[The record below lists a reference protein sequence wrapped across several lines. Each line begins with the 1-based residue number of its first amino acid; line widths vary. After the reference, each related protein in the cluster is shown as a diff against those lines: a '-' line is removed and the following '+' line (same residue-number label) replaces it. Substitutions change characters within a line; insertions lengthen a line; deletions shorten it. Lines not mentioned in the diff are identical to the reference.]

1 MDYDTREIESI
12 TFGIYSAEEVLNM
25 AVCKLDNVRKSGPG
39 SIYDPRMGTTD
50 STQKC
55 ETCKENAT
63 ECPGHFGYI
72 ELNEPIVH
80 PLFYK
85 RVTAFLNCFCLK
97 CYRLVLQQ
105 DQISICGLTRYKGE
119 TRFAKILE
127 KIKKVDICC
136 QYTGEIDENGDPV
149 ICGKDLPKIKFTAA
163 DSNFS
168 LVYEDGKKNK
178 TSIILT
184 TEEIKKLF
192 DNISNEDVELLGF
205 DPLLCHPKNFIISVL
220 PVLPPCDRPYVRA
233 DNKMCD
239 DDLTIQYIEII
250 KANNNLIDEDDG
262 SKKNEKRDTIRQRA
276 LASLRF
282 RILTTFNNGQG
293 KAKHTTNGRPIKGIK
308 ERLTGKDGQI
318 RNNMM
323 GKRSLIPDTP
333 VLMYNTGLPKR
344 ADEIKIGD
352 IVIGDDGTP
361 RTVIDTVSGT
371 SPLYKVIQSHG
382 DDYGISCEHILTL
395 KYCGHACIN
404 WRENLGKN
412 GSWVMKWYERSD
424 RKIHVK
430 RVSVIPPKTKEDALK
445 EVEERRDLLKL
456 DKDKKIT
463 WNEKRKTYGTFRLNY
478 TDDGSKKSI
487 EVAVVPGLTKEQAL
501 EEMEQFRNT
510 IDVNPIID
518 IHVKDYLS
526 LSDTDRRLM
535 LGVKLNTPIQW
546 EHKPVSLDPRILG
559 MWLGDGGKCGRKFTS
574 IDIELI
580 EYWKNWATKEGGYI
594 SDICDGTNIQ
604 FGICKG
610 KTTKHPSLVYMKEYN
625 LINNKHIPEDYI
637 INDVNT
643 RLLVLAGLIDTDGSV
658 ENDGTTIAITQCY
671 EHKQIIDGAQRI
683 AISLGFRTSVT
694 NKKTSWTNK
703 DGKQYGDALKLVISG
718 SGIENIPTLLPHK
731 KCYAPSKKDMSCYN
745 IKVVEDG
752 IGKYYGFEVDK
763 NNRFLLGDATIT
775 HNCDQTARTVIGP
788 DPTLRMGEI
797 GVPKEIAQI
806 LTSPVRVTSFNIDEL
821 QTLVDNGEIKS
832 LWKPDSDT
840 VIDLKR
846 FRRGTRL
853 MHGDIIHRAG
863 ELIKVIDGRE
873 LVQECDQVERNG
885 EFLTKLKVANRKYKV
900 PIGWIVDRPLQNGN
914 YVLLN
919 RQPTLHKSSM
929 LAMRVV
935 IMPHKTLRINLSVT
949 KGFNADFDGDEMN
962 IHVPQSLESQAE
974 MKYLSAAQWNMIS
987 PQSSKPNMAIVQ
999 DSLVGAYRMTQ
1010 NLKKLTKGQFFN
1022 IAMSLPR
1029 APWLQTKVENEN
1041 SIKEI
1046 STYKVMSSE
1055 EILDRIQHIRR
1066 VLKEKEKK
1074 VQCFNG
1080 HGLISLF
1087 LPLDFNYE
1095 KTNDVNPKEP
1105 TVKIWKGV
1113 MYEGTIDKAIVG
1125 ASHSSIHHLLH
1136 KEYGPEIAS
1145 YFIDC
1150 IQFTTNKYLLI
1161 DGFSVGLGDCLIPQ
1175 TKNKDG
1181 VTKEEEI
1188 RDVISKCY
1196 IEAEAIKQSTTHPNI
1211 REIRINASLNKAK
1224 DIGLRIAKE
1233 ALTEDN
1239 NFLST
1244 VLSGSKG
1251 DFFNIAQITGLLGQ
1265 QNLKGQRVPLLL
1277 NHGKRSLPHYPFG
1290 DLDHEMKYE
1299 SRGFI
1304 ASSFLRGLN
1313 PRQFYFH
1320 AMSGREGICDTAMG
1334 TATSGYMQRR
1344 IVKLTEDMKIQ
1355 EDGTVRDT
1363 VGKIYQLAYGQLG
1376 FDPVSTV
1383 KVKNDQEM
1391 CDISRMVA
1399 RLNMNHELK
1408 K

>member
-1 MDYDTREIESI
+1 MDHDTREIESI
-12 TFGIYSAEEVLNM
+12 TFGIYSPEEVM
-25 AVCKLDNVRKSGPG
+25 KIAVCKVDNAKKTGSG

-55 ETCKENAT
+55 ETCKENAND
-63 ECPGHFGYI
+63 CPGHFGYI

-97 CYRLVLQQ
+97 CYRLVLQE

-119 TRFAKILE
+119 TRFARILE

-136 QYTGEIDENGDPV
+136 QYTGKNDENGDP
-149 ICGKDLPKIKFTAA
+149 ILCGKDRPKIKFSAA

-168 LVYEDGKKNK
+168 LVYEDGKKIK

-184 TEEIKKLF
+184 TDEIKKVF
-192 DNISNEDVELLGF
+192 DNITNEDVQLLGF
-205 DPLLCHPKNFIISVL
+205 DPELSHPRNFIISLL

-233 DNKMCD
+233 DNKLCD

-250 KANNNLIDEDDG
+250 KANNNLVEEDEELE
-262 SKKNEKRDTIRQRA
+262 SNQKSRKRDKGDTFRQRA

-323 GKRSLIPDTP
+323 GKRSIRPDTP

-352 IVIGDDGTP
+352 IVIGDDGAP

-424 RKIHVK
+424 KKIHVK

-463 WNEKRKTYGTFRLNY
+463 WYENRKTYGTFRLNY
-478 TDDGSKKSI
+478 TDGGSKKSI

-501 EEMEQFRNT
+501 EEMEQFINT

-526 LSDTDRRLM
+526 LQDTDRRLM

-546 EHKPVSLDPRILG
+546 GHKPVSLDPRILG
-559 MWLGDGGKCGRKFTS
+559 MWLGDGSARDPVFTS
-574 IDIELI
+574 IDEELI
-580 EYWKNWATKEGGYI
+580 NYWNSWACNNGGKISNYKKDKCIHFYI
-594 SDICDGTNIQ
+594 SSICIKDN
-604 FGICKG
+604 CNPL
-610 KTTKHPSLVYMKEYN
+610 TKKLRHYN
-625 LINNKHIPEDYI
+625 LVSNKHIPEDYI

-658 ENDGTTIAITQCY
+658 ENDGTTIAISQCY
-671 EHKQIIDGAQRI
+671 DHKEIIDGAQRI

-703 DGKQYGDALKLVISG
+703 DGKQHGDALKLVISG

-788 DPTLRMGEI
+788 DPTLRMGEL
-797 GVPKEIAQI
+797 GVPEEIAQI
-806 LTSPVRVTSFNIDEL
+806 LTSPTRVTSFNIDQMQKL
-821 QTLVDNGEIKS
+821 IDDGKIKS
-832 LWKPDSDT
+832 LWKPDSTT

-853 MHGDIIHRAG
+853 MHGDIIHRGG

-873 LVQECDQVERNG
+873 LVQECDQVERDG
-885 EFLTKLKVANRKYKV
+885 VLLTKLKVSNREYKV
-900 PIGWIVDRPLQNGN
+900 SIGWIVDRPLQNGD

-929 LAMRVV
+929 LAMQVI
-935 IMPHKTLRINLSVT
+935 IMPFKTMRINLSVT
-949 KGFNADFDGDEMN
+949 KGFNADFD
-962 IHVPQSLESQAE
+962 
-974 MKYLSAAQWNMIS
+974 
-987 PQSSKPNMAIVQ
+987 
-999 DSLVGAYRMTQ
+999 
-1010 NLKKLTKGQFFN
+1010 
-1022 IAMSLPR
+1022 
-1029 APWLQTKVENEN
+1029 
-1041 SIKEI
+1041 
-1046 STYKVMSSE
+1046 
-1055 EILDRIQHIRR
+1055 
-1066 VLKEKEKK
+1066 
-1074 VQCFNG
+1074 
-1080 HGLISLF
+1080 
-1087 LPLDFNYE
+1087 
-1095 KTNDVNPKEP
+1095 
-1105 TVKIWKGV
+1105 
-1113 MYEGTIDKAIVG
+1113 
-1125 ASHSSIHHLLH
+1125 
-1136 KEYGPEIAS
+1136 
-1145 YFIDC
+1145 
-1150 IQFTTNKYLLI
+1150 
-1161 DGFSVGLGDCLIPQ
+1161 
-1175 TKNKDG
+1175 
-1181 VTKEEEI
+1181 
-1188 RDVISKCY
+1188 
-1196 IEAEAIKQSTTHPNI
+1196 
-1211 REIRINASLNKAK
+1211 
-1224 DIGLRIAKE
+1224 
-1233 ALTEDN
+1233 
-1239 NFLST
+1239 
-1244 VLSGSKG
+1244 
-1251 DFFNIAQITGLLGQ
+1251 
-1265 QNLKGQRVPLLL
+1265 
-1277 NHGKRSLPHYPFG
+1277 
-1290 DLDHEMKYE
+1290 
-1299 SRGFI
+1299 
-1304 ASSFLRGLN
+1304 
-1313 PRQFYFH
+1313 
-1320 AMSGREGICDTAMG
+1320 
-1334 TATSGYMQRR
+1334 
-1344 IVKLTEDMKIQ
+1344 
-1355 EDGTVRDT
+1355 
-1363 VGKIYQLAYGQLG
+1363 
-1376 FDPVSTV
+1376 
-1383 KVKNDQEM
+1383 
-1391 CDISRMVA
+1391 
-1399 RLNMNHELK
+1399 
-1408 K
+1408 

>member
-1 MDYDTREIESI
+1 MDHDTREIESI
-12 TFGIYSAEEVLNM
+12 TFGIYSPEEVLSM
-25 AVCKLDNVRKSGPG
+25 AVCKLDNVKKSGLG

-72 ELNEPIVH
+72 QLNEPIVH

-97 CYRLVLQQ
+97 CFRLVLQK
-105 DQISICGLTRYKGE
+105 DQISICGLTKYKGE

-136 QYTGEIDENGDPV
+136 QHTGEIDENGDPV
-149 ICGKDLPKIKFTAA
+149 ICGKDLPKIKFTTA

-184 TEEIKKLF
+184 TDEIKKVF

-205 DPLLCHPKNFIISVL
+205 DPSLCHPKNFIISVL

-250 KANNNLIDEDDG
+250 KANNNLIEEDDG
-262 SKKNEKRDTIRQRA
+262 SKKNEKRETIRQRA

-323 GKRSLIPDTP
+323 GKRSIRPDTP
-333 VLMYNTGLPKR
+333 VLMFNTGLPKR
-344 ADEIKIGD
+344 AEEIKIGD
-352 IVIGDDGTP
+352 IVIGDDGAP

-412 GSWVMKWYERSD
+412 GSWVMKWYDRSD
-424 RKIHVK
+424 KKIHVK

-445 EVEERRDLLKL
+445 EVEERRDLLNL

-463 WNEKRKTYGTFRLNY
+463 WYENRKTYGTFRLNY
-478 TDDGSKKSI
+478 TDGKSKKSI
-487 EVAVVPGLTKEQAL
+487 EVVIVPGLTKEQAL

-559 MWLGDGGKCGRKFTS
+559 MWLGDGTAKKPAFTS
-574 IDIELI
+574 VDEELI
-580 EYWKNWATKEGGYI
+580 NYWTSWASNNGSKVLIHDKNDKSIHFYI
-594 SDICDGTNIQ
+594 SSICVK
-604 FGICKG
+604 KG
-610 KTTKHPSLVYMKEYN
+610 YDCNTLTQKLREYDLVS
-625 LINNKHIPEDYI
+625 NKYIPEDYI

-694 NKKTSWTNK
+694 DKKTSWTNK
-703 DGKQYGDALKLVISG
+703 DGKQYGNALKLVISG

-806 LTSPVRVTSFNIDEL
+806 LTSPVRVTSFNVDEL

-832 LWKPDSDT
+832 LWKPDSET

-853 MHGDIIHRAG
+853 MHGDIIHRGG
-863 ELIKVIDGRE
+863 ELIKVVDGRE

-929 LAMRVV
+929 LAMKVV
-935 IMPHKTLRINLSVT
+935 IMPYKTLRINLSVT
-949 KGFNADFDGDEMN
+949 KGFNADFD
-962 IHVPQSLESQAE
+962 
-974 MKYLSAAQWNMIS
+974 
-987 PQSSKPNMAIVQ
+987 
-999 DSLVGAYRMTQ
+999 
-1010 NLKKLTKGQFFN
+1010 
-1022 IAMSLPR
+1022 
-1029 APWLQTKVENEN
+1029 
-1041 SIKEI
+1041 
-1046 STYKVMSSE
+1046 
-1055 EILDRIQHIRR
+1055 
-1066 VLKEKEKK
+1066 
-1074 VQCFNG
+1074 
-1080 HGLISLF
+1080 
-1087 LPLDFNYE
+1087 
-1095 KTNDVNPKEP
+1095 
-1105 TVKIWKGV
+1105 
-1113 MYEGTIDKAIVG
+1113 
-1125 ASHSSIHHLLH
+1125 
-1136 KEYGPEIAS
+1136 
-1145 YFIDC
+1145 
-1150 IQFTTNKYLLI
+1150 
-1161 DGFSVGLGDCLIPQ
+1161 
-1175 TKNKDG
+1175 
-1181 VTKEEEI
+1181 
-1188 RDVISKCY
+1188 
-1196 IEAEAIKQSTTHPNI
+1196 
-1211 REIRINASLNKAK
+1211 
-1224 DIGLRIAKE
+1224 
-1233 ALTEDN
+1233 
-1239 NFLST
+1239 
-1244 VLSGSKG
+1244 
-1251 DFFNIAQITGLLGQ
+1251 
-1265 QNLKGQRVPLLL
+1265 
-1277 NHGKRSLPHYPFG
+1277 
-1290 DLDHEMKYE
+1290 
-1299 SRGFI
+1299 
-1304 ASSFLRGLN
+1304 
-1313 PRQFYFH
+1313 
-1320 AMSGREGICDTAMG
+1320 
-1334 TATSGYMQRR
+1334 
-1344 IVKLTEDMKIQ
+1344 
-1355 EDGTVRDT
+1355 
-1363 VGKIYQLAYGQLG
+1363 
-1376 FDPVSTV
+1376 
-1383 KVKNDQEM
+1383 
-1391 CDISRMVA
+1391 
-1399 RLNMNHELK
+1399 
-1408 K
+1408 

>member
-1 MDYDTREIESI
+1 MDHDTREIESI
-12 TFGIYSAEEVLNM
+12 TFGIYSPEEILSM
-25 AVCKLDNVRKSGPG
+25 AVCKVDSVKKSGPG

-97 CYRLVLQQ
+97 CYRFVLQQ

-136 QYTGEIDENGDPV
+136 QLTGEIDENGDPV

-163 DSNFS
+163 DSTFS

-184 TEEIKKLF
+184 TEEIKKVF
-192 DNISNEDVELLGF
+192 DNISNEDVELMGF
-205 DPLLCHPKNFIISVL
+205 DPALCHPRNFIISVL

-250 KANNNLIDEDDG
+250 KANNNLADDEDDIT
-262 SKKNEKRDTIRQRA
+262 KKNDKRDTIRQRA

-323 GKRSLIPDTP
+323 GKRACTENTP
-333 VLMYNTGLPKR
+333 ILMYNTGLPKPV
-344 ADEIKIGD
+344 EQIKIGD
-352 IVIGDDGTP
+352 IVIGDDGSQ

-412 GSWVMKWYERSD
+412 GSWVMKWYERTD
-424 RKIHVK
+424 KKIHVK

-463 WNEKRKTYGTFRLNY
+463 WNEKRKTHGTFRLNY
-478 TDDGSKKSI
+478 TDNGSKKSI
-487 EVAVVPGLTKEQAL
+487 EVVVVPGLTKEQAL

-518 IHVKDYLS
+518 IHVADYLS
-526 LSDTDRRLM
+526 LQETDRRLM

-546 EHKPVSLDPRILG
+546 EHKDVSLDPRILG
-559 MWLGDGGKCGRKFTS
+559 MWLGDGTARDPTFTS
-574 IDIELI
+574 IDEELI
-580 EYWKNWATKEGGYI
+580 DYWNSWASNNGGKISNYKKDKCIHFYI
-594 SDICDGTNIQ
+594 SSICQKQNCNPLTQ
-604 FGICKG
+604 K
-610 KTTKHPSLVYMKEYN
+610 LKEYN
-625 LINNKHIPEDYI
+625 LVSNKHIPEDYI

-671 EHKQIIDGAQRI
+671 DHKQIIDGAQRI

-694 NKKTSWTNK
+694 DKKTSWTNK
-703 DGKQYGDALKLVISG
+703 DGKQYGNALKLVISG
-718 SGIENIPTLLPHK
+718 AGIENIPTLLPHK

-745 IKVVEDG
+745 IKIVEDG

-788 DPTLRMGEI
+788 DPTLRMGEL
-797 GVPKEIAQI
+797 GVPEEIAKI
-806 LTSPVRVTSFNIDEL
+806 LTSPIRVTAFNMEELQKLIDE
-821 QTLVDNGEIKS
+821 GEIRS
-832 LWKPDSDT
+832 LWKPDSET

-853 MHGDIIHRAG
+853 MNGDIIHRGG
-863 ELIKVIDGRE
+863 ELINVIDGRE
-873 LVQECDQVERNG
+873 LLQEGDQVERNG
-885 EFLTKLKVANRKYKV
+885 EILTKLKIANRTYKV
-900 PIGWIVDRPLQNGN
+900 LIGWIVDRPLKNGD

-929 LAMRVV
+929 LAMQVL
-935 IMPHKTLRINLSVT
+935 IMPFKTLRINLSVT
-949 KGFNADFDGDEMN
+949 RGFNADFD
-962 IHVPQSLESQAE
+962 
-974 MKYLSAAQWNMIS
+974 
-987 PQSSKPNMAIVQ
+987 
-999 DSLVGAYRMTQ
+999 
-1010 NLKKLTKGQFFN
+1010 
-1022 IAMSLPR
+1022 
-1029 APWLQTKVENEN
+1029 
-1041 SIKEI
+1041 
-1046 STYKVMSSE
+1046 
-1055 EILDRIQHIRR
+1055 
-1066 VLKEKEKK
+1066 
-1074 VQCFNG
+1074 
-1080 HGLISLF
+1080 
-1087 LPLDFNYE
+1087 
-1095 KTNDVNPKEP
+1095 
-1105 TVKIWKGV
+1105 
-1113 MYEGTIDKAIVG
+1113 
-1125 ASHSSIHHLLH
+1125 
-1136 KEYGPEIAS
+1136 
-1145 YFIDC
+1145 
-1150 IQFTTNKYLLI
+1150 
-1161 DGFSVGLGDCLIPQ
+1161 
-1175 TKNKDG
+1175 
-1181 VTKEEEI
+1181 
-1188 RDVISKCY
+1188 
-1196 IEAEAIKQSTTHPNI
+1196 
-1211 REIRINASLNKAK
+1211 
-1224 DIGLRIAKE
+1224 
-1233 ALTEDN
+1233 
-1239 NFLST
+1239 
-1244 VLSGSKG
+1244 
-1251 DFFNIAQITGLLGQ
+1251 
-1265 QNLKGQRVPLLL
+1265 
-1277 NHGKRSLPHYPFG
+1277 
-1290 DLDHEMKYE
+1290 
-1299 SRGFI
+1299 
-1304 ASSFLRGLN
+1304 
-1313 PRQFYFH
+1313 
-1320 AMSGREGICDTAMG
+1320 
-1334 TATSGYMQRR
+1334 
-1344 IVKLTEDMKIQ
+1344 
-1355 EDGTVRDT
+1355 
-1363 VGKIYQLAYGQLG
+1363 
-1376 FDPVSTV
+1376 
-1383 KVKNDQEM
+1383 
-1391 CDISRMVA
+1391 
-1399 RLNMNHELK
+1399 
-1408 K
+1408 